1 MAHMSS
7 HITFSQAGS
16 SISNSLRTSFL
27 PPSSPA
33 SKKNSD
39 RATPKWTHLQP
50 PRRRSPA
57 PPVRAYADGPKQG
70 AVMKFFRNLQGSL
83 PLVGIVSRL
92 VSAEGG
98 VGSDRLRF
106 AEFCRRV
113 DKTLSPAA
121 AEAFFKFQER
131 HGKVARKQ
139 VVLLWCWAAAVGA
152 GLVASDSILL
162 GARRLR
168 VSFDTEYEMD
178 CLDSTMEESL
188 KKREKANAT
197 PMEIPMEA
205 RAEKALEAI
214 CIGCVGKK
222 LFPHEDMPIL
232 LEMLTG
238 VFPEISREN
247 MSSLIQG
254 LTSVEEEE
262 IDDSGEPL
270 DLRTQAVGDS

>member
-188 KKREKANAT
+188 KVRLRHSGMRGGLRILRQTHTALPFGT
-197 PMEIPMEA
+197 LSF
-205 RAEKALEAI
+205 RALSAW
-214 CIGCVGKK
+214 
-222 LFPHEDMPIL
+222 
-232 LEMLTG
+232 
-238 VFPEISREN
+238 
-247 MSSLIQG
+247 SSL
-254 LTSVEEEE
+254 
-262 IDDSGEPL
+262 DSALPMCVLERP
-270 DLRTQAVGDS
+270 TQLLGSSGPR